1 MIQELTYIVYTI
13 NQSKHT
19 KVKAGRDGKW
29 HNPCE
34 LITWLEAI
42 AECQV
47 KNSQDQ
53 YMRIKLQE
61 FPKLNHQNQDGQYTC
76 TKSRLQARLHIN
88 CYNLNMKRE
97 GNDKA
102 AKNNLHRY
110 LQRTQQKMQIS
121 VNR

>member
-53 YMRIKLQE
+53 YMNQTSRVSQIKSPE
-61 FPKLNHQNQDGQYTC
+61 PG
-76 TKSRLQARLHIN
+76 
-88 CYNLNMKRE
+88 
-97 GNDKA
+97 
-102 AKNNLHRY
+102 
-110 LQRTQQKMQIS
+110 
-121 VNR
+121 

>member
-47 KNSQDQ
+47 KNSQDN
-53 YMRIKLQE
+53 I
-61 FPKLNHQNQDGQYTC
+61 
-76 TKSRLQARLHIN
+76 
-88 CYNLNMKRE
+88 
-97 GNDKA
+97 
-102 AKNNLHRY
+102 
-110 LQRTQQKMQIS
+110 
-121 VNR
+121 